1 MRHINP
7 PQASEFLVDGSRFI
21 DTVIE
26 SSVVFQIAMNT
37 ALGIFQIRVDSLT
50 LSVS

>member
-7 PQASEFLVDGSRFI
+7 PQANEFLVDGSRFI
-21 DTVIE
+21 DIIE
-26 SSVVFQIAMNT
+26 SSVVFHIAMNT